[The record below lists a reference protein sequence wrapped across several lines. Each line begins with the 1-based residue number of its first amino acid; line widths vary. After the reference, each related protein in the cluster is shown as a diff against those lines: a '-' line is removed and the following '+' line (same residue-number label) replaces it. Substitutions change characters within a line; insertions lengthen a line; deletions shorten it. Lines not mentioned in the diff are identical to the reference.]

1 MRLTFL
7 ILALIFFVRNCL
19 LPLAADDYSYA
30 FIWDGDGR
38 GNILEGV
45 PDTIERVDSI
55 GDLIASQWSHYMTWG
70 GRTPAHTLVQLF
82 VWLGKPLFDVLNTA
96 MFVALIVLIA
106 RLADV
111 RLTLRHLLWIAL
123 GLWVATPE
131 WISTM
136 EWLTG
141 ACNYLWM
148 GVVQLL
154 FLKFFSTSTN
164 RLIMIPLGLMAGW
177 SNEAGGL
184 ATLFIAVALMI
195 GQQKIRSAH
204 RIGLLSFA
212 LGYALLILAPGNF
225 NRLALTQPNFSL
237 TTAVL
242 VEHLSP
248 FVEVISQQLL
258 LLVPLVIVFSRRGAS
273 SSIKIFTAAGLLVP
287 TVMMFSPA
295 FPLRS
300 CFMSTIFLLIASTAA
315 LDRLNI
321 DPKKYFKPLI
331 AIGIVWALSVAGSLY
346 SDISIFRQMDHRM
359 ALIDELRAE
368 PLPLL
373 KVPPLNPTRRL
384 EKILGL
390 RIFGSA
396 AMSIGGELS
405 DNPREG
411 HNVTFAKYHGIKAI
425 AVER

>member
-30 FIWDGDGR
+30 FVWDGEGR

-70 GRTPAHTLVQLF
+70 GRTPAHTLIQLF
-82 VWLGKPLFDVLNTA
+82 VWIGKPLFDVLNTA
-96 MFVALIVLIA
+96 MFVALIVLIV

-111 RLTLRHLLWIAL
+111 RLTLRNLLWIAL

-141 ACNYLWM
+141 ACNYLWS

-164 RLIMIPLGLMAGW
+164 RLSLIPLGLMAGW
-177 SNEAGGL
+177 SNEAGGA
-184 ATLFIAVALMI
+184 ATLFIAIALMI
-195 GQQKIRSAH
+195 GQQKIRSAQAV
-204 RIGLLSFA
+204 GLLSFA

-225 NRLALTQPNFSL
+225 NRLALTQPDFSL

-248 FVEVISQQLL
+248 FVEVIFQQLI
-258 LLVPLVIVFSRRGAS
+258 LLVPIVIVFARRGVS

-321 DPKKYFKPLI
+321 DLKKYFKPLI

-346 SDISIFRQMDHRM
+346 SDISIRRQMDHRM
-359 ALIDELRAE
+359 KLIDELRAE
-368 PLPLL
+368 PLL